1 MQMQMQKQKQVTL
14 LPLMLWCTT
23 RRDNIRNEQSR
34 DPKNGPKGSPSTAAW
49 SGLVIQVPHI
59 DAKSRKEGW
68 LDLSHCRKLPEWYQ
82 KPKPNGGTRDQDTFL
97 QGSQQ
102 AGGEVNSAADL
113 EYPPSCSKSAQKQP
127 GAALVGLLLESSR
140 LACRRTCNAANK

>member
-68 LDLSHCRKLPEWYQ
+68 LDLSHCGKLPEWSQ
-82 KPKPNGGTRDQDTFL
+82 KPTPNGGTRDQDTLL

-102 AGGEVNSAADL
+102 AGG
-113 EYPPSCSKSAQKQP
+113 
-127 GAALVGLLLESSR
+127 R
-140 LACRRTCNAANK
+140 